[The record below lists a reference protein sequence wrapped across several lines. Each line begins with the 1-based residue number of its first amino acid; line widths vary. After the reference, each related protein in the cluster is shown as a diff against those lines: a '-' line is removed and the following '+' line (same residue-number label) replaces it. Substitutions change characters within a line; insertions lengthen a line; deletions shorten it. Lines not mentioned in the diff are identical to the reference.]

1 MFLKQTIMNVQ
12 YISDGT
18 GQTTGVF
25 IPIDD
30 WEELK
35 KKYEEIEQNESSLF
49 DIPEWQKAIIRQR
62 LIDYKEDPGNV
73 LDWDDVKDTFNLD

>member
-62 LIDYKEDPGNV
+62 LIDYKEDPDNV
-73 LDWDDVKDTFNLD
+73 LDWDDVKDTFVLD

>member
-1 MFLKQTIMNVQ
+1 MNVQ

-35 KKYEEIEQNESSLF
+35 KKYGEIEKDESSLF

-62 LIDYKEDPGNV
+62 LMDYKENPDNI
-73 LDWDDVKDTFNLD
+73 LDWDDVKDTFILD